1 VVITTVTATWRRT
14 TPRRASG
21 LRRPLTKGFDWQG
34 TIYSSLSAI
43 ARAIT
48 GTAWSGLPF
57 FALGRENGAPTS
69 QQEWKCAE
77 SRNGSYPA
85 SGLNTASVL
94 DTAPHAIFVVT
105 LVELTRRYHQSMISN
120 CALNATLGL
129 STRHLL
135 CRDERIDAV
144 QSSPTFLKPMGEARL
159 GIGHHKVGFSM
170 KRPRLAVSNISDCSD
185 VISIYDYQ
193 NAFGI
198 KLVKTFSA
206 TDLGYDG
213 STPLKACDKRGKS
226 A

>member
-1 VVITTVTATWRRT
+1 VAQDYAKAREWFKK
-14 TPRRASG
+14 AADKG
-21 LRRPLTKGFDWQG
+21 LRLAGHDLFEPLSHRPRHHRHRLEWPPVLR
-34 TIYSSLSAI
+34 SW
-43 ARAIT
+43 ARE
-48 GTAWSGLPF
+48 
-57 FALGRENGAPTS
+57 RAPTS

-170 KRPRLAVSNISDCSD
+170 KRLRLAVSNISDCSD

-213 STPLKACDKRGKS
+213 STPLKACDERGKS